1 MNQTTDKNW
10 YFKLQC
16 NALCIVQCFTRLDW
30 LYVPY
35 LDKFGQVWV
44 SLKKFGPVWTALGKF
59 GQFQT
64 SLNNSRHVWTCLGKL
79 GQIWT
84 SLDQFNR
91 SISFCKE
98 GFTKPKLPSCLKER
112 EKRLVS
118 RKKIKQ
124 FYVCAIYQGDPK
136 LVRFLPRMCSKVTDV
151 FLKIEY
157 SKASFYAIIVS

>member
-1 MNQTTDKNW
+1 MQCSLHSKIQINVLQDWTD
-10 YFKLQC
+10 YTL
-16 NALCIVQCFTRLDW
+16 
-30 LYVPY
+30 
-35 LDKFGQVWV
+35 FGQVWA
-44 SLKKFGPVWTALGKF
+44 SLGKF
-59 GQFQT
+59 KKVWA
-64 SLNNSRHVWTCLGKL
+64 SLNSFRQVWAISDKFK
-79 GQIWT
+79 QICT